1 MIRKIR
7 EKWDGDQ
14 REDDRSCVT
23 TVDLDNTYEEENK

>member
-1 MIRKIR
+1 MDDKKDKRKV
-7 EKWDGDQ
+7 GQ